1 MNLVSDH
8 NTGPGVLARILK
20 AKGLHKVVF
29 ISVLSTACYSHNY
42 TLNVSDEA
50 NQLSW
55 KQIILHLTNFSYI
68 VSKDLQ
74 CIF

>member
-1 MNLVSDH
+1 MCYMNLVSDH

-29 ISVLSTACYSHNY
+29 ISVLLTVGYSHNY
-42 TLNVSDEA
+42 TLKACGEA

-55 KQIILHLTNFSYI
+55 KQRILQLTNYNVI
-68 VSKDLQ
+68 V
-74 CIF
+74 